1 MNIVPSNAQWF
12 LSPFYYKLDTHKHL
26 VIYRNDTHE
35 WQPSSHDSLVYFLKE
50 EGLITLVKYDIRKI
64 TIQSLISRFG
74 ITSKQANRMM
84 DADVIKLEGLSNGV
98 S

>member
-1 MNIVPSNAQWF
+1 MNIVPSNAKWF
-12 LSPFYYKLDTHKHL
+12 LSPFYYKLDAHNHL
-26 VIYRNDTHE
+26 VIYRDDDHE
-35 WQPSSHDSLVYFLKE
+35 WQPSSHDSVVYFLKE
-50 EGLITLVKYDIRKI
+50 KGLITLDKYDIRKA

-84 DADVIKLEGLSNGV
+84 DADVIKLEELSNGI